1 MNSDDMKANERKLAR
16 HILWKLDI
24 HVLPPLA
31 FVSSAYDLSRQ

>member
-31 FVSSAYDLSRQ
+31 FVSSAFVIPSQ